1 MKVQVDILG
10 PPIPHSLYSLSCRKA
25 TLVELEG
32 HRNVGFDQVGSLD
45 ARVSVKRGVC
55 PGGST

>member
-1 MKVQVDILG
+1 MLG
-10 PPIPHSLYSLSCRKA
+10 LAL
-25 TLVELEG
+25 
-32 HRNVGFDQVGSLD
+32 NVGFVQVGQLD